1 MTKICP
7 KCQADL
13 PLENFYQDK
22 TRGTVRPVCK
32 SCTANSGK
40 AWREA
45 NKSRKKNT
53 DFNYRATYKDK
64 IATYQRKY
72 YQTNKPKYLEAFFRR
87 KTAKLKAAPS
97 WLTQKHLEE
106 ISYIYP
112 LRQEV
117 NSLSDYEYEVDH
129 IIPIQ
134 GKTVCGLHV
143 PWNLQLL
150 PKEVNRAKSN
160 KF

>member
-7 KCQADL
+7 KCQVDL
-13 PLENFYQDK
+13 PLGSFYQDK

-32 SCTANSGK
+32 ICTSKEGQS
-40 AWREA
+40 WRKT
-45 NKSRKKNT
+45 NKERKITK
-53 DFNYRATYKDK
+53 DRAYREENKEK
-64 IATYQRKY
+64 IAGYQKVY
-72 YQTNKPKYLEAFFRR
+72 YQANKPKYLENFFRR
-87 KTAKLKAAPS
+87 KSAKLKASPP
-97 WLTQKHLEE
+97 WLSQEHLDE
-106 ISYIYP
+106 ISYIYS

-129 IIPIQ
+129 IIPLQ
-134 GKTVCGLHV
+134 GKVVCGLHV

-150 PKEVNRAKSN
+150 PKEENRAKSN